1 MSRRKTWFSPARHRG
16 QTQVRLIIAGFSILV
31 VVGGGLVWLIYGQ
44 VEAITAVMCLVA
56 AGGVFGLLWL
66 FLSLLERWVKDD
78 DA

>member
-1 MSRRKTWFSPARHRG
+1 MSRRKTSFSPARHRG
-16 QTQVRLIIAGFSILV
+16 QTQVRLIVAGFSILA

-44 VEAITAVMCLVA
+44 AEAITAILCLVA
-56 AGGVFGLLWL
+56 AGGAFGLLWL